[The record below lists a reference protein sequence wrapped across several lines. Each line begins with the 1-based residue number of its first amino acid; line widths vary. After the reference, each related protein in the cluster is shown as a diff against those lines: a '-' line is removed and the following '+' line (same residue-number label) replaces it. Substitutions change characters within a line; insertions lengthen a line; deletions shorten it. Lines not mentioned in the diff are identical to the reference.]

1 MPKKPKPKY
10 PRARLSPAKD
20 QILVIAITHESV
32 VTHDIRPLLDK
43 LLPLAASRE
52 IAMRWEGKVTFYF
65 DGWDNDPRETA
76 EIPEI
81 RAYFMDVTAE
91 FPYWFHFVEKV
102 GDTFWHVLRL
112 LCRGH
117 REQTQPGLIGWQFD
131 DHKELFRQI
140 NLQFGYMNGLYDQ
153 LGLPE
158 EMNQRVSQEIAQLIE
173 CSLQ

>member
-1 MPKKPKPKY
+1 MPKKPKY

-20 QILVIAITHESV
+20 QILAIAIMRESV

-43 LLPLAASRE
+43 LLPLAATRE

-153 LGLPE
+153 LGLPD